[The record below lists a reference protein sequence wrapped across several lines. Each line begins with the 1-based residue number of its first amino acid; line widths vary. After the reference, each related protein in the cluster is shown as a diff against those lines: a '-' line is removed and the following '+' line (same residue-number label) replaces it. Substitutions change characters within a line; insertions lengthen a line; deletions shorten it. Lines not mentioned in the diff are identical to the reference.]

1 MNSKKMSL
9 LAEQKNLFI
18 ILSGPSGVGK
28 DAVLKKLK
36 ELELPFHY
44 VVTATTRHRR
54 VTETHGIDYYFL
66 SKDKFQH
73 MREKGELI
81 EWAEVYGN
89 YYGVPKEEIT
99 QALTKGKDAIFKV
112 DVQGV
117 ATLKKTLPQ
126 AIFIFLMPPSMDELG
141 RRLKGRS
148 SESQADLAFRLEKA
162 AEEIKSLP
170 LFDYVITSHQNRLDD
185 IISQIQAI
193 VVAEKCRVN
202 PRVVKL

>member
-1 MNSKKMSL
+1 MSL

>member
-1 MNSKKMSL
+1 MSL

-89 YYGVPKEEIT
+89 YYGVPKEEIA

>member
-1 MNSKKMSL
+1 MSL
-9 LAEQKNLFI
+9 LAEQKNLLI

-28 DAVLKKLK
+28 DAVLKKMK

>member
-1 MNSKKMSL
+1 MSL

-141 RRLKGRS
+141 RRLKGRR

-162 AEEIKSLP
+162 REEIKSLP

-202 PRVVKL
+202 PRVIKL

>member
-1 MNSKKMSL
+1 MSL

-162 AEEIKSLP
+162 REEIKSLP

-202 PRVVKL
+202 PRVIKL

>member
-1 MNSKKMSL
+1 MSL

-28 DAVLKKLK
+28 DAVLKKMK